1 MGNSQRPVCIICQQ
15 KIRDHEYPCDSCG
28 QPYHK
33 ECFDNNHGCA
43 NFGCDSNLG
52 RLSLASSSSDM
63 PPIPPVDA
71 PTAGRGRPEPEP
83 GPFTCFPC
91 YFCDTELESA
101 PPLSYAPIEELND
114 RHRAI
119 AQMEIMGWKNKQ
131 IAKELNCH
139 QMTIHRV
146 RSSPIYKIYV
156 SDLRKQVEE
165 ASVFDA
171 VKYLDRI
178 TPKLLRRLE
187 YLAENADSENVQVT
201 ANLGLLDRSMP
212 KVTKTQHEETKIIE
226 FGDSV
231 QNLAA
236 ALADNLSI
244 KPEQLTGKSDEEVI
258 DLLEGEIDAPQKSN
272 EEEEQEA
279 SQPDQGPEDPQ

>member
-1 MGNSQRPVCIICQQ
+1 MTEPTPN
-15 KIRDHEYPCDSCG
+15 HELPAL
-28 QPYHK
+28 Q
-33 ECFDNNHGCA
+33 A
-43 NFGCDSNLG
+43 
-52 RLSLASSSSDM
+52 
-63 PPIPPVDA
+63 
-71 PTAGRGRPEPEP
+71 
-83 GPFTCFPC
+83 FP
-91 YFCDTELESA
+91 ELESA

-131 IAKELNCH
+131 IARELDCH

-187 YLAENADSENVQVT
+187 YLSENAESENVQVT

-226 FGDSV
+226 FGDSI
-231 QNLAA
+231 QNLAL
-236 ALADNLSI
+236 ALADNMKIDSQ
-244 KPEQLTGKSDEEVI
+244 QLIGKSDEEVI
-258 DLLEGEIDAPQKSN
+258 DLLEGEISNPKEENTDATQTEEKDSGCSPQT
-272 EEEEQEA
+272 
-279 SQPDQGPEDPQ
+279 G